1 MTALEFFR
9 EAREAARDMEST
21 RRQLEALSRSG
32 RAGVVERQESRLR
45 ERIERDRNVIDRAS
59 QVLYADG
66 GVATVLSPQHA
77 DVLWWRYLN
86 DAPWKAVARN
96 LGISYT
102 TAHQLH
108 RESLSMIDES
118 HLIESIRNV

>member
-9 EAREAARDMEST
+9 EAREAARDVASV
-21 RRQLEALSRSG
+21 RQQLEAISRSE
-32 RAGVVERQESRLR
+32 RADVQQHETRLR
-45 ERIERDRNVIDRAS
+45 ERIEHDNTVIDRAS

-77 DVLWWRYLN
+77 DCLWWRYCQ
-86 DAPWKAVARN
+86 DSPWKQVARN

-108 RESLSMIDES
+108 RETLSMIDKMRMDLEK
-118 HLIESIRNV
+118 